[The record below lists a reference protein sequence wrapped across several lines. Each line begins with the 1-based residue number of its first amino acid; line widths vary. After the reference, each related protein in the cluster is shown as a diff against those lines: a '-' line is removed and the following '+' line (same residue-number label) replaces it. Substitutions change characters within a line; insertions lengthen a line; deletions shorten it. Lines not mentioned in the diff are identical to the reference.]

1 MPDRSDSSTALKLA
15 RAGIPVLVLDCE
27 PDIIRSPRAIV
38 YHAPTVEMLDRLGL
52 LDELK
57 VAGILKQ
64 DYQFRTVDGEIL
76 AAPHMSVLTP
86 EDTAYPY
93 NLHHAAARAC
103 RHRSCGISSISRAPK
118 CAGIRASPASSRT
131 PTA

>member
-1 MPDRSDSSTALKLA
+1 MRLRLHRGRQSPHHRRAIRQAEARGRDRARRLGGCMSERFDGVVVAGAGPVGLVAALKVA

-27 PDIIRSPRAIV
+27 PDIIKWPRAVV

-64 DYQFRTVDGEIL
+64 DYQFRTVDGGIL
-76 AAPHMSVLTP
+76 A
-86 EDTAYPY
+86 
-93 NLHHAAARAC
+93 
-103 RHRSCGISSISRAPK
+103 
-118 CAGIRASPASSRT
+118 
-131 PTA
+131 

>member
-1 MPDRSDSSTALKLA
+1 MPARSGWSTALKIA

-27 PDIIRSPRAIV
+27 SDIIQWPRAVV

-76 AAPHMSVLTP
+76 AAPNMSVLTP
-86 EDTAYPY
+86 EDTAYP
-93 NLHHAAARAC
+93 LQPAHAAARTRECDPAQFPAHS
-103 RHRSCGISSISRAPK
+103 RHRGALEHARH
-118 CAGIRASPASSRT
+118 GRRRRMT
-131 PTA
+131 TA